1 MLALVGFVGLC
12 LLACMAD
19 CAIMSEAQHG
29 WYLSLVRPVGTP
41 PNWLFGVVWV
51 AVHGMIG
58 VAAWQVWRYSL
69 ETRPLR
75 LWGWLLATNVLWAP
89 AFLAMHSP
97 LLALAVS
104 LALLGQIAFVAPA
117 FAYVRRSAGWL
128 LAPYF
133 AWTAYVTYLT
143 AGFWWLNPI

>member
-1 MLALVGFVGLC
+1 
-12 LLACMAD
+12 
-19 CAIMSEAQHG
+19 MSEAQHG